1 MGTGVSEDGEGFSVL
16 GWGQGQ
22 CVTRSVLGWG
32 QGQCVTCSV
41 LEWGQ
46 GQCVTG
52 WGSGWG
58 DTGKENKTNHFD

>member
-1 MGTGVSEDGEGFSVL
+1 MGTGVSEDGDRCVRGWEGGSVS

-22 CVTRSVLGWG
+22 CVTRSVLG
-32 QGQCVTCSV
+32 
-41 LEWGQ
+41 WGQ

-58 DTGKENKTNHFD
+58 DTGKENKTNCFD

>member
-1 MGTGVSEDGEGFSVL
+1 MGTGVSEDGEGGSVL

-22 CVTRSVLGWG
+22 CVTHSVLG
-32 QGQCVTCSV
+32 
-41 LEWGQ
+41 WGQ